1 MWESRPVT
9 SLLAKERGLWVRN
22 ESLWFVPSLY
32 TGFGGATVRLTA
44 SMGSLLEERSH
55 ILTPQKV

>member
-1 MWESRPVT
+1 M
-9 SLLAKERGLWVRN
+9 LAKERGLWVRN